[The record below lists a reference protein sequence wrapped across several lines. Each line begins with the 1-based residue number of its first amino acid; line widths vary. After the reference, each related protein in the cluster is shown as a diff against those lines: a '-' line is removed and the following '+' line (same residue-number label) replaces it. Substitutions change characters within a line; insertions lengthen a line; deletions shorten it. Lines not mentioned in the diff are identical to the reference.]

1 MIYVKS
7 GLSFQSFISMCSYC
21 VLWFNNQEL
30 EPVQVGFV
38 FSGMINR
45 NWTIPTVFI
54 LSALAKLKFHMK
66 CFRLRQITGGWV
78 CIQFLIKTWSILVD
92 LHLTC
97 QEFLQLG
104 NCKSFCTIFYLE
116 NKKKKK
122 IPFIYCVLR
131 YIYRALVFKQKF
143 HICFQVWKSIFFPSF
158 WECGALYF
166 SPMMYDL
173 HGGTVRTNQW
183 ARCAQWIIRGLKLPQ
198 DILTQGELCMKI
210 SILLNIHQHDFWIM
224 ENYQFCNPF
233 FIP

>member
-1 MIYVKS
+1 MFFLSTKKNLQFSTSPWKTDKYFQVSFNLLSCLYRFMIYVKS

-30 EPVQVGFV
+30 EPVQVGLV

-116 NKKKKK
+116 KKNH
-122 IPFIYCVLR
+122 PFYL
-131 YIYRALVFKQKF
+131 L
-143 HICFQVWKSIFFPSF
+143 
-158 WECGALYF
+158 
-166 SPMMYDL
+166 
-173 HGGTVRTNQW
+173 
-183 ARCAQWIIRGLKLPQ
+183 CA
-198 DILTQGELCMKI
+198 
-210 SILLNIHQHDFWIM
+210 
-224 ENYQFCNPF
+224 
-233 FIP
+233 